1 MLSHVLAARR
11 VRVRAVAVAAC
22 GLVLAALTAATWYG
36 WLGWDHEYQIDPV
49 TGIASGPYEAWQV
62 VGCVLTL
69 LALALAAGVL
79 IHPAVPIAV
88 MPLAFTVAWSIDAA
102 SQDETGLWG
111 VGAILILFGSLVGSA
126 VVAGL
131 ATLLRHW
138 WSRRAA
144 VNGHGSP
151 EP

>member
-1 MLSHVLAARR
+1 MLSRSSRPGRKGSPA
-11 VRVRAVAVAAC
+11 AVAGAV
-22 GLVLAALTAATWYG
+22 VVAALTAAVWYA